1 MADFPFMKKLLL
13 PTAGALFLL
22 QLASCINTE
31 REVGTSK
38 NSDRVFTPTPE
49 ANRGRVSERTVLRT
63 VNTTHTFSSTKSK
76 DNFVLQLR
84 GPKIATSQAYFMI
97 INSAGDTLRKE
108 IIPATA
114 LINER
119 DLDDP
124 QAATVRDKEIAILQG
139 MNSFFRDDR
148 FVQPAVPRA
157 ATQPE
162 NVDAQT
168 WSSVKEDA
176 RAVGFDYPSA
186 GGRERRVAYSKKLGR
201 AVVIA
206 E

>member
-1 MADFPFMKKLLL
+1 MADSSYMKKFLL
-13 PTAGALFLL
+13 PAFGACFLL
-22 QLASCINTE
+22 QLSGCITTE

-49 ANRGRVSERTVLRT
+49 ANRGRVTSRTVLRT
-63 VNTTHTFSSTKSK
+63 VNATRNFSNTKSK

-84 GPKIATSQAYFMI
+84 GTKIATSQAYFMI
-97 INSAGDTLRKE
+97 ISSAGDTLRKE

-119 DLDDP
+119 DLQDP
-124 QAATVRDKEIAILQG
+124 QTAAVRDKEIAILQG
-139 MNSFFRDDR
+139 MNSFFREDR
-148 FVQPAVPRA
+148 FVQPAVPRS

-162 NVDAQT
+162 NVDAES
-168 WSSVKEDA
+168 WNSVREDN
-176 RAVGFDYPSA
+176 RAVGFDYTSTD
-186 GGRERRVAYSKKLGR
+186 GRERRLAYSKKLGR